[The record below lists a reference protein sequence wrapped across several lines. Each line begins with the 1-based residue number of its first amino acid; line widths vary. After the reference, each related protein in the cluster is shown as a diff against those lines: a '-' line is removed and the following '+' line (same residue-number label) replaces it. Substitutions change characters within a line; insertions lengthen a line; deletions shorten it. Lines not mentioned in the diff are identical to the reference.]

1 MLTVFILSQDT
12 IRSIRHNKIQ
22 TGLRRLDASALKGVK
37 LSNITAMEVS
47 VIRPFMTKALNQYLE
62 SELLGL

>member
-1 MLTVFILSQDT
+1 MSQDA

-22 TGLRRLDASALKGVK
+22 SGLRGLNASALKGVK
-37 LSNITAMEVS
+37 LSNMTAMEVS

-62 SELLGL
+62 RETLGS